1 MAFWAIWEDTFSMKR
16 TYRGTITACFISY
29 IVQAIVNT
37 FVPLLF
43 LTFQDSFGIS
53 LSSISAL
60 ITINFCVQLA
70 VDLLAAK
77 FVDRIG
83 YRAAMLLA
91 HGMAALG
98 LSALAVLPQR
108 MDPFWGLVIS
118 VCIYAIGGGLIE
130 VVNSPVVEA
139 CPTKNKQSVMSL
151 LHSFYCWGYVAV
163 VGLSTIFFSVAG
175 LDAWPVLALLW
186 ALVPLLNGLNFL
198 WVPIAPILPEGQTGM
213 PMKQL
218 LKNRTFLALFV
229 MMLCAGASEQSM
241 SQWASAFAEKALHIP
256 KAVGDLAGPLS
267 FALCMGTARTLYSR
281 FSTRLPLRRA
291 MTLCAVL
298 CIVSYLLACLSPGAV
313 TAFIGCALCGFSVG
327 LMWPGTFSLGS
338 EALPAGGT
346 AMFALFALAG
356 DLGCSAGPTLVG
368 AVSQA
373 NGGAL
378 KVGLLAAIVFP
389 VGMLLAIAAGPLRRR
404 KN

>member
-1 MAFWAIWEDTFSMKR
+1 MNRM
-16 TYRGTITACFISY
+16 YRGTITACFVSY

-37 FVPLLF
+37 FAPLLF
-43 LTFQDSFGIS
+43 LTFQESFGIS

-83 YRAAMLLA
+83 YRTAMLLA
-91 HGMAALG
+91 HGAAALG
-98 LSALAVLPQR
+98 LAALAVLPQQ

-118 VCIYAIGGGLIE
+118 VCVYAVGGGLIE
-130 VVNSPVVEA
+130 VVNSPIVEA
-139 CPTKNKQSVMSL
+139 CPTDNKQAVMSL

-163 VGLSTIFFSVAG
+163 VLLSTVFFTVVG
-175 LDAWPVLALLW
+175 LEAWPVLALLW
-186 ALVPLLNGLNFL
+186 ALVPLLNGLCFL

-213 PMKQL
+213 TLGQL
-218 LKNRTFLALFV
+218 LKNRTFLALFA

-241 SQWASAFAEKALHIP
+241 SQWASAFAEKALNIP

-281 FSTRLPLRRA
+281 FSAHIPLRRA
-291 MTLCAVL
+291 MTLCAGL
-298 CIVSYLLACLSPGAV
+298 CIGSYLLACLSPGAV
-313 TAFIGCALCGFSVG
+313 ASFIGCALCGFSVG
-327 LMWPGTFSLGS
+327 LMWPGTFSIGS

-373 NGGAL
+373 YGGEL
-378 KVGLLAAIVFP
+378 KAGLLAAIVFP
-389 VGMLLAIAAGPLRRR
+389 VGMLLAIGADTLSRKKTLTEQKWLRL
-404 KN
+404 